1 MNKYYRCVQ
10 NYLIYALPFVLIEM
24 VWSSFQSEH
33 QVTSNSNLMVRLL
46 WEVFSWNL
54 MLWFAV
60 LIFFFCSLVLVPSVR
75 EQTLKSIA
83 NIKDRD
89 EREDYITGRASKFSF
104 ISSLSVLIL
113 LLFLSIFN
121 LQIRNLPPEQAING
135 HTKSLSI
142 GLNFKIFDEAKKE
155 VVGEDGALFETKDIP
170 FSKTGII
177 LFIIL
182 WQLISFHLRARREM
196 KLGLEA

>member
-1 MNKYYRCVQ
+1 MNKFNRIIQ

-24 VWSSFQSEH
+24 VWSSFQSDR
-33 QVTSNSNLMVRLL
+33 QITSDSSFLIRAL

-54 MLWFAV
+54 MLWFAI
-60 LIFFFCSLVLVPSVR
+60 LIFFFCSLVFASNVR
-75 EQTLKSIA
+75 EQTLKRIA

-89 EREDYITGRASKFSF
+89 EREEYITGRASKSSY
-104 ISSLSVLIL
+104 ISTLSVLIL

-121 LQIRNLPPEQAING
+121 LEVRRLPEDQAIG
-135 HTKSLSI
+135 GKTKTLSI

-155 VVGEDGALFETKDIP
+155 VTNGGDVLFESNDIP

-177 LFIIL
+177 LLIL
-182 WQLISFHLRARREM
+182 IWQIVSFHLRARREL
-196 KLGLEA
+196 KLEI